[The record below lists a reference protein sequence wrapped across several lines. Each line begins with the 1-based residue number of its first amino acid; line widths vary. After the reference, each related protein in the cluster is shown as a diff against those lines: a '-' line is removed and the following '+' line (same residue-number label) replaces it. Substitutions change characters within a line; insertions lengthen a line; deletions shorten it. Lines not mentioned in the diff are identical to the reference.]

1 MDHPR
6 VILREF
12 FFLRGH
18 FPSHLFSSH
27 GLSRPVLRGSPPIDR
42 CNFNAIFAVSA
53 KGYFNNLIV
62 VDVDCGVGGG
72 RGGGWG
78 KGGKVHWNSRD
89 VLERDCGHF
98 LFSGCWETTE
108 KKKKGTISTNHD
120 SYWLFLIAS
129 VTFDW
134 RVPSALQQLFCNG
147 VGSRWRRFRLVL
159 VGFGTSNPR
168 PSWGHRGGQSAA
180 EAPNQ
185 GQ

>member
-1 MDHPR
+1 MDFLGRFSAVRRRSIVAISTPFSR
-6 VILREF
+6 LARKVISIIWL
-12 FFLRGH
+12 
-18 FPSHLFSSH
+18 
-27 GLSRPVLRGSPPIDR
+27 LSTS
-42 CNFNAIFAVSA
+42 
-53 KGYFNNLIV
+53 IV
-62 VDVDCGVGGG
+62 GVGGG
-72 RGGGWG
+72 GEGVGVRGGKFTGTHAMFWNATAVIFCFRVVG
-78 KGGKVHWNSRD
+78 KLPR
-89 VLERDCGHF
+89 
-98 LFSGCWETTE
+98 
-108 KKKKGTISTNHD
+108 KKKGTISTNHD